1 MASLIQI
8 DRGNSMLRRDLLKS
22 ALASGAGALALAQA
36 GAADAGN
43 ELETMAVELTKELY
57 ANDGLALPIPVT
69 PTVSDL
75 AKGRDRT
82 LALGPGGEYYLG
94 WYCGFFHGLY
104 DHGLDMNAMSEMVV
118 GTSAGSY
125 MGSSLTSGHFL
136 RLRSE
141 FKFFGHF
148 PSLFA
153 KLTPLSSSNPSQQR
167 AMKLSAA
174 AKDGEISTR
183 QTIGR
188 AALAADNRVN
198 GGAVSPRLIWML
210 TGDSR
215 TDWPVAKIYTSA
227 VDCYTGERLIVS
239 QVAARK
245 NGISLARG
253 AAASSSL
260 PGVIGPTL
268 LGQRYGM
275 DGGICSNAAHVDVV
289 AGSKRA
295 IVITITDGLT
305 PPLYTGVPHRHAD
318 NIRQVEATGTKVL
331 WIIAN
336 PPTDISLLDPRQIQ
350 PALHS
355 GYERAKT
362 EAPKIKAFWA

>member
-1 MASLIQI
+1 
-8 DRGNSMLRRDLLKS
+8 
-22 ALASGAGALALAQA
+22 
-36 GAADAGN
+36 
-43 ELETMAVELTKELY
+43 
-57 ANDGLALPIPVT
+57 
-69 PTVSDL
+69 
-75 AKGRDRT
+75 
-82 LALGPGGEYYLG
+82 
-94 WYCGFFHGLY
+94 
-104 DHGLDMNAMSEMVV
+104 MNALSEMVV
-118 GTSAGSY
+118 GTSAGSH
-125 MGSSLTSGHFL
+125 MGSSLTSGHFS

-141 FKFFGHF
+141 FEFFGHF

-153 KLTPLSSSNPSQQR
+153 KLTPLSSSNASQQR
-167 AMKLSAA
+167 AVKLSAA
-174 AKDGEISTR
+174 AKDGEISTL
-183 QTIGR
+183 QAIGR

-198 GGAVSPRLIWML
+198 GDAVSPRLIWML

-215 TDWPVAKIYTSA
+215 TDWPVAKIYTSSI
-227 VDCYTGERLIVS
+227 DCYTGERLIVS
-239 QVAARK
+239 QTAARK
-245 NGISLARG
+245 SGISLARG

-268 LGQRYGM
+268 LGQRYAM
-275 DGGICSNAAHVDVV
+275 DGAICSNAAHVDVV

-305 PPLYTGVPHRHAD
+305 PPLYTGIPHRHAD
-318 NIRQVEATGTKVL
+318 YIKQVEATGTKVL

-336 PPTDISLLDPRQIQ
+336 PPTDISLLDPKQIE

>member
-1 MASLIQI
+1 
-8 DRGNSMLRRDLLKS
+8 
-22 ALASGAGALALAQA
+22 
-36 GAADAGN
+36 
-43 ELETMAVELTKELY
+43 V
-57 ANDGLALPIPVT
+57 
-69 PTVSDL
+69 
-75 AKGRDRT
+75 
-82 LALGPGGEYYLG
+82 LGGGGEYYLA

-104 DHGLDMNAMSEMVV
+104 EHRLDMNAMSEMVV
-118 GTSAGSY
+118 GTSAGAY

-141 FKFFGHF
+141 FNFFGHF

-174 AKDGEISTR
+174 AKDGEIS
-183 QTIGR
+183 I
-188 AALAADNRVN
+188 AALAADNSVN
-198 GGAVSPRLIWML
+198 GSAVSLRLIWML

-215 TDWPVAKIYTSA
+215 TDWPVAKIYTSSI
-227 VDCYTGERLIVS
+227 DCYTGERLIIS

-275 DGGICSNAAHVDVV
+275 DGAICSNAAHV
-289 AGSKRA
+289 
-295 IVITITDGLT
+295 
-305 PPLYTGVPHRHAD
+305 
-318 NIRQVEATGTKVL
+318 
-331 WIIAN
+331 
-336 PPTDISLLDPRQIQ
+336 
-350 PALHS
+350 
-355 GYERAKT
+355 
-362 EAPKIKAFWA
+362 